1 MANPAAKP
9 PVSPA
14 SVSASPAA
22 GGAVALGGPPKK
34 KFSALYIVLPLLL
47 IVAIGIGIAWETFR
61 AEMEAAQQ
69 GQGGEQRLGVPDGPM
84 GTQFER
90 KSRELKPKEAPPPPV
105 PVSEEDELSG
115 LGKKKKPPPPKTYPP
130 AERAWRAVKADFD
143 KLEARNET
151 TARKYRIRILAME
164 DRKDS
169 TPEAA
174 FVKEAGALEDALKAE
189 LAKPENQ

>member
-14 SVSASPAA
+14 SVPASPAA
-22 GGAVALGGPPKK
+22 AGATAPKK
-34 KFSALYIVLPLLL
+34 KSSAAYILIPV
-47 IVAIGIGIAWETFR
+47 IVAVVGVAVWLEKKR
-61 AEMEAAQQ
+61 SDLEEAQQ
-69 GQGGEQRLGVPDGPM
+69 GQGGEERLGVIGGPSGM
-84 GTQFER
+84 TRER
-90 KSRELKPKEAPPPPV
+90 KSRELKPKEEPAPV
-105 PVSEEDELSG
+105 PVSDEDELSG
-115 LGKKKKPPPPKTYPP
+115 LGKKKKPPPAKVYPP

-164 DRKDS
+164 DRKDT

>member
-1 MANPAAKP
+1 MLGSAAPAAKKFN
-9 PVSPA
+9 
-14 SVSASPAA
+14 
-22 GGAVALGGPPKK
+22 ALFVIIP
-34 KFSALYIVLPLLL
+34 IVLVGVG
-47 IVAIGIGIAWETFR
+47 VAVWLDRKR
-61 AEMEAAQQ
+61 AEIEEAQQ
-69 GQGGEQRLGVPDGPM
+69 GQGGEQRLGVADGPLGM
-84 GTQFER
+84 QRER

-105 PVSEEDELSG
+105 PVSDDDELTG

-130 AERAWRAVKADFD
+130 AEKAWRAVKADFD

-169 TPEAA
+169 TSEAS
-174 FVKEAGALEDALKAE
+174 FVKEAGVLEEALKAE

>member
-1 MANPAAKP
+1 VANPAAKP

-14 SVSASPAA
+14 SIAASPA
-22 GGAVALGGPPKK
+22 VAKPAALSPPAKK
-34 KFSALYIVLPLLL
+34 KFNALFILLPLLL
-47 IVAIGIGIAWETFR
+47 IAIVGVGVAWEMFR
-61 AEMEAAQQ
+61 AKMEAAQQ
-69 GQGGEQRLGVPDGPM
+69 GQGGEDGLGVVGGRS
-84 GTQFER
+84 GTQHER
-90 KSRELKPKEAPPPPV
+90 KSRELKPKEAPALPV
-105 PVSEEDELSG
+105 VVSDEDELTG

-169 TPEAA
+169 T
-174 FVKEAGALEDALKAE
+174 LKAE
-189 LAKPENQ
+189 LSKPENQ

>member
-1 MANPAAKP
+1 MPA
-9 PVSPA
+9 
-14 SVSASPAA
+14 
-22 GGAVALGGPPKK
+22 K
-34 KFSALYIVLPLLL
+34 KFNPLIIVLPLGL
-47 IVAIGIGIAWETFR
+47 VVVIGVGIAWETFR
-61 AEMEAAQQ
+61 ANMEAAQQ
-69 GQGGEQRLGVPDGPM
+69 GQGGEQRLGVVDGPL
-84 GTQFER
+84 GTGNDR
-90 KSRELKPKEAPPPPV
+90 RSRELKPKEAPPPPA
-105 PVSEEDELSG
+105 PVSDEEELSG

-151 TARKYRIRILAME
+151 TARKYRIRILAMA

-174 FVKEAGALEDALKAE
+174 FVKEASALEEALKDE